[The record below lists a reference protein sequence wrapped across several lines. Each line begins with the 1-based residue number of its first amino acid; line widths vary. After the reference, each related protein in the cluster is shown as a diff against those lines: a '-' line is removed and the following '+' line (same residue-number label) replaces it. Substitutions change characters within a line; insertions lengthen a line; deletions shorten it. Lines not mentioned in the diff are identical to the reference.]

1 MYSKKQE
8 KRNLKSIFL
17 YNVYLIL
24 CKLQQDIIY
33 QIKTEFDELYDT
45 KTIFPNIEKQMF
57 LNMIFQKHLVKNV
70 NLKRKTEKPI
80 CLNQ

>member
-57 LNMIFQKHLVKNV
+57 LNMIFQKRLVKNV